1 MDSVYPP
8 PNIVMETRSVLMAVM
23 NSTVVSSNLLATF
36 LYLSSSFG
44 RKSSCYSGSHPTRF
58 VFQLSIING
67 GVAIDAM
74 IINV

>member
-8 PNIVMETRSVLMAVM
+8 PNIAMETRSVLMAVM

-44 RKSSCYSGSHPTRF
+44 RKSSCYSATRF